1 MKTQAEKIYADI
13 LPLSPSPSQK
23 HPPMS
28 MHDRAAQFSYFA
40 ALDTHEEAIRDAT
53 VQAEISVDNRVVIL
67 NDGGEI

>member
-13 LPLSPSPSQK
+13 LYLSPPPSRK

-28 MHDRAAQFSYFA
+28 MHDRAAQFSCFA
-40 ALDTHEEAIRDAT
+40 ALNTHEEAIRDAT
-53 VQAEISVDNRVVIL
+53 VQAEISVNNRTVIL